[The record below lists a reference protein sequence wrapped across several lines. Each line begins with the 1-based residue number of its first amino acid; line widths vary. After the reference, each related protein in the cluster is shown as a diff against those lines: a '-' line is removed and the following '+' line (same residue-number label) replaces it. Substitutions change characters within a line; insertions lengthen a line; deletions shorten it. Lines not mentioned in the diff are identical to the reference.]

1 MITLKDF
8 LERIDYK
15 ITEGSQYCWK
25 CFGEDVYQIDSWNG
39 KHGGDGG
46 HSVHAIFDTK
56 TQFVYEVQAW
66 DYDNQRYYR
75 WISPDFVDVVKAE
88 SATRGV
94 DFGDSCDGLQFI
106 DLDVEDDIMEKVK
119 AIANDLPYD
128 TRCQITLD
136 LPDEMIF
143 TLMKLAH
150 EADVTFNAYIEQI
163 LVEAIERVKPGALAG
178 CGNGCLGCKCTVE
191 DGE

>member
-1 MITLKDF
+1 MITLKQF
-8 LERIDYK
+8 LECIEYK

-25 CFGEDVYQIDSWNG
+25 CYGEDVYQIDSWNG
-39 KHGGDGG
+39 KQGGDGG
-46 HSVHAIFDTK
+46 HSVHATFDTK

-75 WISPDFVDVVKAE
+75 WISPDFVDTVKAE

-94 DFGDSCDGLQFI
+94 DFEDSCDGLQFI
-106 DLDVEDDIMEKVK
+106 DLDVEDDILEKVK
-119 AIANDLPYD
+119 AIAN
-128 TRCQITLD
+128 D

-163 LVEAIERVKPGALAG
+163 LVEAIERVKPG
-178 CGNGCLGCKCTVE
+178 CGNGCAGCKCTVD